1 MAADDEPLGREVWIV
16 AAVVVVGVIMSIL
29 DTTIV
34 NVALET
40 LSREL
45 NAPLNTIQ
53 WVSTGYLLA
62 LATVI
67 PLTGWMTE
75 RFGSKRIWM
84 ISVALFGIGSALCGL
99 AWSAESLIFFRVL
112 QGFGG
117 GMIMPVGM
125 ALLAQTAGAHRVGRV
140 MSVVGVP
147 MLLGPIL
154 GPVIGGLIVDS
165 ASWRWIFY
173 VNVPI
178 AAAALVLA
186 ARLLKADAGRA
197 DAGRLDWTGLA
208 LLSPGL
214 AGVVFGLSESES
226 HGGFSDPLVWGPIV
240 VGLVLVALFVR
251 HAWRAERPLIDVRLF
266 RDRVFAA
273 ASATTFLIGG
283 ALFGAM
289 IILPLY
295 YQVARG
301 ESALTAGLLMAPQG
315 LGAAA
320 AMPIAGKLTDKLGG
334 GRVAVA
340 GLLILTVGTIPFAF
354 LKSDT
359 SYTLLA
365 LLLVL
370 RGLGIGSSMMPS
382 MAAAYASLER
392 CGGAARDER
401 AQRGA
406 AGRRLARHGAARR
419 HPAGADQGPAR
430 RRGRRRRR
438 DARAAAGQRAGARGR
453 AAGRRVRRHLLVG
466 GRDVGARAR
475 ARGRARGDAE
485 ARAGRGGGSGRAR
498 RAGGVKPLF
507 EREWEPEG
515 DPRAVVA
522 LVHGLGEHSGRY
534 EHVAARFT
542 AAGLAV
548 RALDLRG
555 HGRSPGPRGAT
566 RFEPAVADLAALVR
580 RCGERGAP
588 VFVYGH
594 SLGALIAALWLVRE
608 PAPPVAGAVLS
619 AIGLHSALREQAAK
633 VRAARVLGRV
643 LPKVRVKSGI
653 DPATLSRDPA
663 VVEAYRE
670 DKLVHDT
677 ASLGFGLDALEAID
691 EIAAGAPRLAVPLL
705 VIHGGED
712 QLAYASGARELAALA
727 PAVTTLH
734 VYDGLFHEIH
744 HEPERERVLGDV
756 LAWIELQLGN

>member
-226 HGGFSDPLVWGPIV
+226 HGGFTDPLGWGPIV
-240 VGLVLVALFVR
+240 VGVALVALFVR
-251 HAWRAERPLIDVRLF
+251 HAWRAERPLIDVKLF

-320 AMPIAGKLTDKLGG
+320 AMPIAGKLTDRLGG

-359 SYTLLA
+359 SYTVLA

-392 CGGAARDER
+392 AAVPRATSALNVVQRVGGSLGTALLAVVLQGQIKDQLGGAGGAGGGTLQRLPDNVRARVAEP
-401 AQRGA
+401 
-406 AGRRLARHGAARR
+406 LADAFANTFWWAVGMSVLALV
-419 HPAGADQGPAR
+419 PAVVLAMTQKR
-430 RRGRRRRR
+430 E
-438 DARAAAGQRAGARGR
+438 RAAA
-453 AAGRRVRRHLLVG
+453 AA
-466 GRDVGARAR
+466 
-475 ARGRARGDAE
+475 
-485 ARAGRGGGSGRAR
+485 
-498 RAGGVKPLF
+498 
-507 EREWEPEG
+507 
-515 DPRAVVA
+515 
-522 LVHGLGEHSGRY
+522 
-534 EHVAARFT
+534 AAQ
-542 AAGLAV
+542 A
-548 RALDLRG
+548 
-555 HGRSPGPRGAT
+555 
-566 RFEPAVADLAALVR
+566 EPATQVA
-580 RCGERGAP
+580 
-588 VFVYGH
+588 
-594 SLGALIAALWLVRE
+594 
-608 PAPPVAGAVLS
+608 
-619 AIGLHSALREQAAK
+619 
-633 VRAARVLGRV
+633 
-643 LPKVRVKSGI
+643 
-653 DPATLSRDPA
+653 
-663 VVEAYRE
+663 
-670 DKLVHDT
+670 
-677 ASLGFGLDALEAID
+677 
-691 EIAAGAPRLAVPLL
+691 
-705 VIHGGED
+705 
-712 QLAYASGARELAALA
+712 
-727 PAVTTLH
+727 
-734 VYDGLFHEIH
+734 
-744 HEPERERVLGDV
+744 
-756 LAWIELQLGN
+756 